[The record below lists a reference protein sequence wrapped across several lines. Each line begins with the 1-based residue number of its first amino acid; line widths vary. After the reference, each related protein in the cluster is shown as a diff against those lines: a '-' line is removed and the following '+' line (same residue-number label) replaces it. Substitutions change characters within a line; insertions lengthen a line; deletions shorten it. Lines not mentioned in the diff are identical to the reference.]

1 VSNIFKIVSIRR
13 DEVQSM
19 SDKLARSSMLNV
31 LHRGATRLGTL
42 D

>member
-1 VSNIFKIVSIRR
+1 VSDIFKIVSIRR

-19 SDKLARSSMLNV
+19 SDKPARSNMLNV
-31 LHRGATRLGTL
+31 LHHGATRLETL